1 MSRRDRNDRGRFI
14 GPFGRG
20 FGVLRNRTSHRLR
33 AYGMVAL
40 ALLGCWLTIIP
51 GFLWI
56 VEPSYSLVGSARWAT
71 ATLLDLIGLH
81 DWRWTVSTVD
91 GVQRWRSEFIH
102 FDAWHL
108 VQVDAVVA
116 SLWNGVK
123 VATGATLLLGVLGFG
138 WLRKKGRAVSGSRVL
153 RGRHVT
159 SDRDLAATLR
169 RERCA
174 SDLAIGR
181 VPLIRHK
188 EPYGMLLLG
197 AQGTGK
203 TSATEAI
210 LEGVE
215 ARGEPAVIYD
225 YGPGLMPRFFKADR
239 GDIILNPLDE
249 RSASWSPWSE
259 IQTVADCA
267 AVAESFIPNANERDP
282 FWGDAGR
289 LLYAE
294 ILERLRTDPDRSV
307 EKLLHIL
314 LRMTQAEM
322 REILAGT
329 HAAKLFDDGAERTGK
344 SVEIHNSIYIKAL
357 GLLEAKAGRAT
368 DFSIYSY
375 VQALDEPAPDRSRPW
390 LWLTTDPRSSPTL
403 KPLLS
408 CWTNAVATAL
418 LSLPERLDRRLW
430 FILDELATLH
440 ALPSL
445 PPFMQNAR
453 KRGGC
458 ALITLQTPAQLKSI
472 YKEADAQTILN
483 GCQTQAIFRVSD
495 AEGSEWAS
503 RSIGYAEV
511 EEMRESTRLS
521 SHGQRGHEV
530 QLSVDKRIGPVVM
543 PAEIAMTPD
552 CRCYLKLPGDRPV
565 ALTTVKPRSPRP
577 DAALTPG
584 FIERRHDDST
594 AGAVLA
600 FALATSAPK
609 SSAPQTPP
617 ESKAEND
624 KPPIGRRR
632 AVKKEKGSRRGAQG
646 ETLDMFEGDKAGAKH
661 QTAASKKQRLAGV
674 AWE

>member
-1 MSRRDRNDRGRFI
+1 MAWRNRSNDRGRFI

-20 FGVLRNRTSHRLR
+20 FGVLWNRTGHRFR
-33 AYGMVAL
+33 AYGIGAL
-40 ALLGCWLTIIP
+40 ALFACWITIVP

-56 VEPSYSLVGSARWAT
+56 VEPTYSLIGAARWAT
-71 ATLLDLIGLH
+71 AALLDLVGLH
-81 DWRWTVSTVD
+81 DWRWTVDTVD
-91 GVQRWRSEFIH
+91 GVQRWRSEFIR

-116 SLWNGVK
+116 SLWNGMK
-123 VATGATLLLGVLGFG
+123 VATGITFMLGMAGFA
-138 WLRKKGRAVSGSRVL
+138 WLQKKGRAAGGSRVL
-153 RGRHVT
+153 RGRPIT
-159 SDRDLAATLR
+159 SDRNLAATLR
-169 RERCA
+169 RERRA
-174 SDLAIGR
+174 SDLSIGR
-181 VPLIRHK
+181 VPLIREK

-225 YGPGLMPRFFKADR
+225 YGPGLMPRFFKAER
-239 GDIILNPLDE
+239 GDVILNPLDD
-249 RSASWSPWSE
+249 RSAIWSPWSE
-259 IQTVADCA
+259 IQSVADCA

-294 ILERLRTDPDRSV
+294 VLERLRTDPDRSV

-314 LRMTQAEM
+314 LRMTQVEM

-329 HAAKLFDDGAERTGK
+329 NAAKLFDEGAERTGK

-357 GLLEAKAGRAT
+357 GLLEANAGRT
-368 DFSIYSY
+368 SDFSIYDY
-375 VQALDEPAPDRSRPW
+375 VQALDSPAPDQGRPW

-408 CWTNAVATAL
+408 CWVNAVATAL

-458 ALITLQTPAQLKSI
+458 ALITLQTPSQLKAI
-472 YKEADAQTILN
+472 YRDADAQTILN

-503 RSIGYAEV
+503 RSIGHAEV

-521 SHGQRGHEV
+521 SHGRRGHEV

-552 CRCYLKLPGDRPV
+552 CRCYLKLPGDRPI
-565 ALTTVKPRSPRP
+565 ALTTVKPRSPMSET
-577 DAALTPG
+577 DLTPG
-584 FIERRHDDST
+584 FVRRRHDTGT
-594 AGAVLA
+594 AGA
-600 FALATSAPK
+600 ALALASSTTVLPPSAPPASLEPK
-609 SSAPQTPP
+609 TRHDKQTKRQSQPH
-617 ESKAEND
+617 
-624 KPPIGRRR
+624 
-632 AVKKEKGSRRGAQG
+632 KKEKSRPDKAA
-646 ETLDMFEGDKAGAKH
+646 TIDMFHGDKAG
-661 QTAASKKQRLAGV
+661 SKPGSRPANGQALGKAV
-674 AWE
+674 WE